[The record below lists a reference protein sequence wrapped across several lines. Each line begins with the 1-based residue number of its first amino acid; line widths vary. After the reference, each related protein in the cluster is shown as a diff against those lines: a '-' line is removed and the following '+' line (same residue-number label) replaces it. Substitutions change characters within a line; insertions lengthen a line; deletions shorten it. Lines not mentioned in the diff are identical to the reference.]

1 MASENQGTFRQGIK
15 RIFNHGS
22 LTGVLIAMDRS
33 GLKTWR
39 REFMTFTLWSTNHRA
54 IQRGFLTA
62 AISSEQPAES

>member
-1 MASENQGTFRQGIK
+1 MASENQGTFRRGIE

-33 GLKTWR
+33 GSKTWR
-39 REFMTFTLWSTNHRA
+39 PEFMTFTSWSTNHRA

-62 AISSEQPAES
+62 EISSEQPAKS